1 MTEIIS
7 FGLLSLTSLFTL
19 INPLGTMPVFLS
31 MTAELSVA
39 DRNKTAKK
47 ASLVSLVTI
56 IAFALTGQLLFNFFG
71 ISVEL

>member
-1 MTEIIS
+1 
-7 FGLLSLTSLFTL
+7 
-19 INPLGTMPVFLS
+19 MPVFLS

-71 ISVEL
+71 ISVEF